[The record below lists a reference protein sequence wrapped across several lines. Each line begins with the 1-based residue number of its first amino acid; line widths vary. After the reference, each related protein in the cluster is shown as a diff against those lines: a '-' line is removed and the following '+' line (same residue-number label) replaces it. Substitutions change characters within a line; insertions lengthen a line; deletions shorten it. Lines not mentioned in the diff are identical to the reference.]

1 MAGVGGVPGAGEGL
15 GHHCRMRV
23 EFHFA
28 NWRCP
33 PSGGGVGYVNVLHAP
48 EVSLWSGYSGKA
60 WVMCISPQ
68 LKKGEGAI
76 GARASSCSGG
86 PPAGGSAW
94 GVGVPRARPRRQ
106 GSSEGDT

>member
-33 PSGGGVGYVNVLHAP
+33 PSGGGL
-48 EVSLWSGYSGKA
+48 
-60 WVMCISPQ
+60 VM
-68 LKKGEGAI
+68 
-76 GARASSCSGG
+76 
-86 PPAGGSAW
+86 
-94 GVGVPRARPRRQ
+94 
-106 GSSEGDT
+106 